1 MRAALLAA
9 VTTCGLTVGAQAAVI
24 AYDTTFT
31 ASAQSMGTVIHLQP
45 FNPALGTV
53 LGIDVR
59 LFGRFNLPGYFI
71 VPLSGSPPATVPLTS
86 KLGAFP
92 LQPTS
97 NFLIATQ
104 PSVPVVNRVATG
116 TANFGFDI
124 SGSIPLR
131 YADDP
136 IVNLDPVTLV
146 GGLNIDLAATSDF
159 DPSNLVGTA
168 RVTFTY
174 SAVPEPASLAVFGA
188 GVAALGVVRRR
199 PSKGQASA

>member
-9 VTTCGLTVGAQAAVI
+9 VITCGLTAGAQANVV
-24 AYDTTFT
+24 AYETPFT
-31 ASAQSMGTVIHLQP
+31 VFANSFNSIIHLQP

-59 LFGRFNLPGYFI
+59 VFGKFNLPGYFI
-71 VPLSGSPPATVPLTS
+71 TPLSGLPPATVPLTS
-86 KLGAFP
+86 KLTAFP

-97 NFLIATQ
+97 SFLIATQ
-104 PSVPVVNRVATG
+104 PSVPVINRVATG
-116 TANFGFDI
+116 IANFGFDI

-136 IVNLDPVTLV
+136 ILNLSPVTLV
-146 GGLNIDLAATSDF
+146 GGLNIDVAATGDF
-159 DPSNLVGTA
+159 DPSSLVGTA

-188 GVAALGVVRRR
+188 GVAALGLVRRR